1 MSSEEPAPAGVR
13 DMVEVAAAIARLAGG
28 PQPLTPAVQ
37 GVAAYEWAAGR
48 RPVAPVSGALLVGD
62 LPSDDQ
68 LQGEERAAL
77 RRVHKQ
83 ADIGPPDRDFGL
95 GVVRA
100 LAWLIGYSGNQP

>member
-1 MSSEEPAPAGVR
+1 
-13 DMVEVAAAIARLAGG
+13 MVEVAAAIARLAGG
-28 PQPLTPAVQ
+28 PQPLTPALQ

-77 RRVHKQ
+77 RRVHNRRIS
-83 ADIGPPDRDFGL
+83 AR
-95 GVVRA
+95 RTA
-100 LAWLIGYSGNQP
+100 TSGSEWSAHWPG